1 MLKKIWSK
9 CLAFHIT
16 FSPAVR
22 YIFYKPDG
30 FIKGCHSHRG
40 YSRRLLFQITIPLVR
55 QASNDLPLN
64 LNLSFRRSRN
74 LLRSSLCLNVV
85 KPRPTTPTS
94 ATPLRNSLNIIHFKK
109 KLGATLCKTFHN
121 PKIYIY
127 IRVYKTSPFK
137 INEYFIVITPL
148 RRGLGGC
155 CAQFIYLPTPFMNFS
170 YTIYK

>member
-1 MLKKIWSK
+1 MSCWACRSKTLKKD
-9 CLAFHIT
+9 F
-16 FSPAVR
+16 
-22 YIFYKPDG
+22 
-30 FIKGCHSHRG
+30 HSHRG
-40 YSRRLLFQITIPLVR
+40 YLRRIVFQITIPLVH

-74 LLRSSLCLNVV
+74 LMRSRQWLNAV

-94 ATPLRNSLNIIHFKK
+94 ATPLWNSLNIIHFKK

-127 IRVYKTSPFK
+127 IIVYKTSPFI

-148 RRGLGGC
+148 RRGLGDVVPNSSTR
-155 CAQFIYLPTPFMNFS
+155 QLLLWTFPILYISNKTLPWLLF
-170 YTIYK
+170 